1 MDFKPVKQV
10 KASDEISKQLKD
22 AIFQG
27 HYVAGD
33 KLPSERELVESF
45 QVSRTVVREAV
56 RGLEASGLVEI
67 KQGAMGG
74 AFVKSIT
81 FERLINVCQELFL
94 MDQMS
99 FVEVCNT
106 RQLIEPM
113 VAGLAARNC
122 TPEMADKLL
131 EACANE
137 VHILDYAETVQLR
150 QNVHY
155 ILADM
160 SGNRFLAG
168 IVKSLLKV
176 IGSTAQQFE
185 PEHDDMHPAGQHEL
199 IVKAVIANDEAA
211 AEAEMRT
218 HLLDFTARLDRV
230 EENYRKKLAAQKLS

>member
-1 MDFKPVKQV
+1 MDFKPVKQL
-10 KASDEISKQLKD
+10 KASNEISNQLKD

-27 HYVAGD
+27 KYIAGD

-45 QVSRTVVREAV
+45 QVSRTVVREAI

-99 FVEVCNT
+99 FSEVCNA
-106 RQLIEPM
+106 RQMIEPM
-113 VAGLAARNC
+113 VAGLAAKNC
-122 TPEMADKLL
+122 TPEMAEKLL

-137 VHILDYAETVQLR
+137 TQILSYEETVKLR

-155 ILADM
+155 LLADM
-160 SGNRFLAG
+160 SNNRFLAA

-176 IGSTAQQFE
+176 ISNTAQEFE
-185 PEHDDMHPAGQHEL
+185 PDHDEMHPAGLHDP
-199 IVKAVIANDEAA
+199 IVKAVIANDEELAK
-211 AEAEMRT
+211 AEMHK
-218 HLLDFTARLDRV
+218 HLLDFTFRLDQV
-230 EENYRKKLAAQKLS
+230 ETNFRNK